1 MQGPENQWREWRD
14 KVVGLGEH
22 SSRKNYY
29 PELQKRL
36 QELKASEADLLTIFN
51 SVNDAIFIHDMDGR
65 IMEVNSAA
73 LKMYGMTR
81 EQALKLNIADCSAL
95 GPQIETIPGILEEVF
110 QQHPRMFFEW
120 KARRPG
126 DDSLFD
132 VEVALRATQ
141 WRNRPMLVATVRD
154 ITERKQAETKRQELE
169 QQLAQAQKMESVG
182 RLAGGVAHDFN
193 NMLQV
198 IIGNTSLALDLIP
211 DNDQLQEHLV
221 EILKSAERS
230 AELTR
235 QLLAFARKQ
244 TIQPKVMDLNET
256 VQGMLKMLR
265 RLIGENIEL
274 VWIPGNDLWPV
285 KMDPSQLNQV
295 LANLCVNARDA
306 ISEAGRVTLS
316 TANTTLDQSFFPSST
331 DELPGDYVL
340 LTVSDTGQGMD
351 AATRKHLFEPFFT
364 TKAPG
369 QGTGLGLATVFGI
382 VKQNAG
388 HINAY
393 SELGHGT
400 TFKIYLPRVC
410 TGEPIP
416 AAHPVEKLEEI
427 QGSETILLVE
437 DELSVLGL
445 ARRILEQNGYTV
457 LAASTPAAARGA
469 AAAHPGA
476 IDLLITDVIMP
487 EINGKELL
495 RRLLA
500 QRPNL
505 RCLFMSGYTADVIAH
520 RGVLEEGLNF
530 LQKPF
535 SVQSLTRKVR
545 EVLDS
550 PATPQH

>member
-22 SSRKNYY
+22 SSRKNYF

-316 TANTTLDQSFFPSST
+316 TSNTTLDQSFFPSST

-382 VKQNAG
+382 VKQNGG

-416 AAHPVEKLEEI
+416 AAHPVEKPEGI